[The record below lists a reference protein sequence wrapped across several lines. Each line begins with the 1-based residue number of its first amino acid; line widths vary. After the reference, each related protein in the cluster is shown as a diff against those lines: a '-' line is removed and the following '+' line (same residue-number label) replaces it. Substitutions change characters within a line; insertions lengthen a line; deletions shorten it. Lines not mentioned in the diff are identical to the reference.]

1 MSAALEALMSNSI
14 RVLTFSASAMA
25 FAFLGTSEAEACGG
39 FFCNNQPVIQ
49 TGEQIIFGVDHD
61 SQTTTAIININYQ
74 GSATEFA
81 WLLPLQVNPSEILA
95 GPSQAFVV
103 SNRLTQS
110 RFQITEVETR
120 GVCGPNNLG
129 FATSDSAAPRSQN
142 AEGGSD
148 GDVNVLQQSQ
158 VGPYDTVVL
167 EGSDPE
173 KVFEWLI
180 ENGYRL
186 TDEMKQPV
194 IPYVAKGDV
203 LLALKLSKDQDS
215 GDIQPIELVLKNLEA
230 NATKAPEA
238 CIPLRL
244 TAIAAQADMDVTA
257 LVLSNEGRAIP
268 VNYNHVQINMAK
280 IDWMRGGNNYRQIVA
295 EAADEGSGNAF
306 TTEYSGS
313 TDIFKEALYAEGQY
327 DVARLRQQTDL
338 GDFLQELQNQGLR
351 FRPELRAT
359 MARFFPEVLN
369 CRGCPA
375 SRFRGTQIDSNLA
388 VDELQER
395 VIDPER
401 RVQAMFDAYKTA
413 TRLYTLISPEEMTI
427 DPILDFDSSLPD
439 VSNVHEA
446 KMIQYCGVGGS
457 PGSAGVEVELTD
469 GTVISF
475 DSNGNRDRSILDS
488 MPAASR
494 IEQLKEGTLIK
505 DNRGA
510 IQELL
515 EEHNVVNGLAT
526 CSCEATNTSEG
537 TLLSLGLLGLLA
549 LFVRKRKLS

>member
-1 MSAALEALMSNSI
+1 MKISNLILTATMSISGM
-14 RVLTFSASAMA
+14 
-25 FAFLGTSEAEACGG
+25 AFLGAVDAEACGG
-39 FFCNNQPVIQ
+39 FFCNNQPVVQ

-61 SQTTTAIININYQ
+61 TQTTTAIININYQ
-74 GSATEFA
+74 GSAPDFA
-81 WLLPLQVNPSEILA
+81 WLLPLQVNPKEIKA

-103 SNRLTQS
+103 SNQLTQS
-110 RFQITEVETR
+110 RFQITEFETR
-120 GVCGPNNLG
+120 GVCGPNQVA
-129 FATSDSAAPRSQN
+129 FASDDSLASPRASN
-142 AEGGSD
+142 GGAESD
-148 GDVNVLQQSQ
+148 GGVNVLQQSQ

-180 ENGYRL
+180 ANGYRL

-215 GDIQPIELVLKNLEA
+215 GDIQPIELVLQNTEA
-230 NATKAPEA
+230 NATEAPEA

-257 LVLSNEGRAIP
+257 VILSNNGRGIP
-268 VNYNHVQINMAK
+268 ANYNHVQINMAK

-295 EAADEGSGNAF
+295 QAADEGSGNAF
-306 TTEYSGS
+306 TTEYSGPAS
-313 TDIFKEALYAEGQY
+313 IFKDALYQDGQY

-338 GDFLQELQNQGLR
+338 GDFLQELQSQGLR

-359 MARFFPEVLN
+359 MTRHFPEVVN
-369 CRGCPA
+369 CRGCPP
-375 SRFRGTQIDSNLA
+375 SRFSGTRIDPNPA
-388 VDELQER
+388 VDELEDR
-395 VIDPER
+395 VIEPER
-401 RVQAMFDAYKTA
+401 RVQAMFDAYKHA

-427 DPILDFDSSLPD
+427 DPILEFDASLPD
-439 VSNVHEA
+439 VTNVHEA
-446 KMIQYCGVGGS
+446 KMIQYCGVGGN
-457 PGSAGVEVELTD
+457 PGSAGVEVVLKD

-488 MPAASR
+488 MPSASR

-505 DNRGA
+505 DNRGS

-515 EEHNVVNGLAT
+515 DEHNVVNGLAT
-526 CSCEATNTSEG
+526 CSCEATSTQRG
-537 TLLSLGLLGLLA
+537 TLGSLALLGLMA
-549 LFVRKRKLS
+549 LMIRKRRRS